1 MRPIVHAAAD
11 LLLGAACPG
20 CGAPGFGLCHGCLA
34 ALDGPP
40 RVVLRGL
47 PVPLYAAST
56 YRPLLAHVIPRYKDD
71 GALHL
76 DRALGRLLS
85 RAIAAHDP
93 APGTVVVPV
102 PSRPGAVRARGYDHA
117 LRVARAAARASG
129 LRAEPLLRRVS
140 AGADQ
145 EGLTRAERAANL
157 SWSMRAAGS
166 GASVLVVDDVV
177 TTGASLREAIRSLM
191 AGGIT
196 VLGAAVVADA
206 DNR

>member
-1 MRPIVHAAAD
+1 MRPILHAAAD

-20 CGAPGFGLCHGCLA
+20 CGAPGFGLCDACQA
-34 ALDGPP
+34 ALDAPP
-40 RVVLRGL
+40 RVVQGRL
-47 PVPLYAAST
+47 PVPLYAACA

-76 DRALGRLLS
+76 DKVLGGLLA

-93 APGTVVVPV
+93 SPDTVLVPV

-117 LRVARAAARASG
+117 YRLARAAARESG
-129 LRAEPLLRRVS
+129 LRAERRLRRLS

-157 SWSMRAAGS
+157 SGSMRAVGS
-166 GASVLVVDDVV
+166 SAPVLVVDDVV
-177 TTGASLREAIRSLM
+177 TTGASLGEAVRSLR
-191 AGGIT
+191 AGGVT

-206 DNR
+206 DYL

>member
-1 MRPIVHAAAD
+1 M
-11 LLLGAACPG
+11 
-20 CGAPGFGLCHGCLA
+20 
-34 ALDGPP
+34 
-40 RVVLRGL
+40 
-47 PVPLYAAST
+47 PLYAASA
-56 YRPLLAHVIPRYKDD
+56 YRPILAHVIPRYKDD

-76 DRALGRLLS
+76 DRVLGRLLA

-93 APGTVVVPV
+93 GPGTVVVPV

-129 LRAEPLLRRVS
+129 LRAEALLRRVS

-157 SWSMRAAGS
+157 SWAMRAAGG
-166 GASVLVVDDVV
+166 GAPVLVVDDVV
-177 TTGASLREAIRSLM
+177 TTGASLGEAIRSLK

-206 DNR
+206 DYR